1 MLSAAELQQRVR
13 AREWIFST
21 DPSLIAASFA
31 AVSVLI
37 SLIHLFR
44 HLRTYTMPSIQQW
57 IIRLIVICPVYAMSS
72 ATAMFLGSDKGMYVQ
87 FIRDLYE
94 AFAVY
99 SLMNLVMAYAGGETD
114 CVYAIENE
122 PAIRLPCPLCFMS
135 PRPRDAKLL
144 RFCQRGVLQF
154 VLVKPVVTL
163 LDVITF
169 SAGVYSNVGYQ
180 VVEAFVYNLS
190 YGLALYSLFVFYGAT
205 KTHLHRFRP
214 ACKIITVKSLIV
226 MCFYQGL
233 AARMARLPE
242 NELFLWTNLLLSVEM
257 LFFST
262 AFTVAFPT
270 SEFLLGIPDRHVLS
284 NIKDIFTVKDLYEG
298 FDYNFRPAY
307 RDYSLQR
314 QEGEAPEMVRLR
326 TFFVGNVGVTG
337 NVALEAA
344 ERYRGRSKRL
354 AFNSLLRGTRPVSA
368 GLRHKYSSDS
378 YSDGDGDEEIDL
390 GGVQEDENSL
400 SIGVSAAA
408 GAGAVEQSPL
418 HKPPSPLHKP
428 PSPSR
433 RQEIRVAVPLLAPP
447 RSAEEEWGEFNEA

>member
-13 AREWIFST
+13 AREWIFSV
-21 DPSLIAASFA
+21 DPPLVALSFA
-31 AVSVLI
+31 AVSVVI
-37 SLIHLFR
+37 SLVHLFR

-57 IIRLIVICPVYAMSS
+57 IIRLIVICPVYAVSS
-72 ATAMFLGSDKGMYVQ
+72 ATAMFLGSDRGMYVQ
-87 FIRDLYE
+87 FVRDLYE

-99 SLMNLVMAYAGGETD
+99 SLINLVMAYAGGETD

-122 PAIRLPCPLCFMS
+122 PAIRLPCPLCLMS

-169 SAGVYSNVGYQ
+169 SLGVYSNVGYQ

-314 QEGEAPEMVRLR
+314 QEGEIPETVRLR
-326 TFFVGNVGVTG
+326 TFFVGNVSG

-368 GLRHKYSSDS
+368 GLRHKYDS
-378 YSDGDGDEEIDL
+378 YRDGDGDEEMDL
-390 GGVQEDENSL
+390 GDENTL
-400 SIGVSAAA
+400 TEGAAA
-408 GAGAVEQSPL
+408 TATRTVDQSPL
-418 HKPPSPLHKP
+418 HKPLPS
-428 PSPSR
+428 SR
-433 RQEIRVAVPLLAPP
+433 RQERRVAVPLIAPP
-447 RSAEEEWGEFNEA
+447 RSVEEEWGEFTQ